1 MSCGVGHRRAS
12 DLALLWL
19 WCRLAATAPIPP
31 LAWEPPYAMGIAQE
45 MENKKTNQEEIQF
58 KMLLIGEQAVGKSSL
73 INQYVEGK
81 FELNLLC
88 AAGLDLKKKMITVNN
103 KQVKLMI
110 YDSAGHERY
119 RGLAKNQLHT
129 TKGILI
135 VYDVTERSSFDAL
148 TFWLKSYK
156 ENAESGSVC
165 LVIGNKI
172 DLKDKRVVST
182 EEGKNIAQQYGVHF
196 IETSAKDAINVE

>member
-1 MSCGVGHRRAS
+1 
-12 DLALLWL
+12 
-19 WCRLAATAPIPP
+19 
-31 LAWEPPYAMGIAQE
+31 

-156 ENAESGSVC
+156 ENAHSGSVC

-196 IETSAKDAINVE
+196 IETSAKDAINVEEAFLNVAKEIMDKENENNNKKNVNKRKENKENNACCIFF

>member
-1 MSCGVGHRRAS
+1 
-12 DLALLWL
+12 
-19 WCRLAATAPIPP
+19 
-31 LAWEPPYAMGIAQE
+31 

-196 IETSAKDAINVE
+196 IETSAKDAINVEEAFLNVAKEIMDKENENNNKKNVNKRKENKENNACYIFF

>member
-1 MSCGVGHRRAS
+1 
-12 DLALLWL
+12 
-19 WCRLAATAPIPP
+19 
-31 LAWEPPYAMGIAQE
+31 
-45 MENKKTNQEEIQF
+45 MENKKATQEEIQL

-110 YDSAGHERY
+110 YDSEGHERY

-135 VYDVTERSSFDAL
+135 VYDVTERSSFEAL
-148 TFWLKSYK
+148 NFWLKSYK

-172 DLKDKRVVST
+172 DLNEKRVVSI
-182 EEGKNIAQQYGVHF
+182 EEGKNIAKEYGVHF
-196 IETSAKDAINVE
+196 IETSAKNAINVEEAFLNVAKEIMEKENEINNNKRNVNIKKEKKENKACCCFF

>member
-1 MSCGVGHRRAS
+1 
-12 DLALLWL
+12 
-19 WCRLAATAPIPP
+19 
-31 LAWEPPYAMGIAQE
+31 

-148 TFWLKSYK
+148 NFWLKSYK
-156 ENAESGSVC
+156 DNAESGSVC

-172 DLKDKRVVST
+172 DLNDKRVVST
-182 EEGKNIAQQYGVHF
+182 EEGKNIAQMYGVHF
-196 IETSAKDAINVE
+196 IETSAKDAINVEEAFVNVAKEIIEKEKEMNNKKNVSIRKENKENKACCCFF

>member
-1 MSCGVGHRRAS
+1 
-12 DLALLWL
+12 
-19 WCRLAATAPIPP
+19 
-31 LAWEPPYAMGIAQE
+31 
-45 MENKKTNQEEIQF
+45 MENKKATQEEIQL

-135 VYDVTERSSFDAL
+135 VYYVNVRSSF
-148 TFWLKSYK
+148 
-156 ENAESGSVC
+156 
-165 LVIGNKI
+165 
-172 DLKDKRVVST
+172 
-182 EEGKNIAQQYGVHF
+182 
-196 IETSAKDAINVE
+196 

>member
-1 MSCGVGHRRAS
+1 
-12 DLALLWL
+12 
-19 WCRLAATAPIPP
+19 
-31 LAWEPPYAMGIAQE
+31 
-45 MENKKTNQEEIQF
+45 MENKKATQEEIQL

-135 VYDVTERSSFDAL
+135 VYDVTERSSFEAL
-148 TFWLKSYK
+148 NFWLKSYK

-172 DLKDKRVVST
+172 DLNEKRVVSI
-182 EEGKNIAQQYGVHF
+182 EEGKNIAKEYGVHF
-196 IETSAKDAINVE
+196 IETSATIKYSRKSIENVAVLLFKALCIPKEISALIAKPKITAFIP

>member
-1 MSCGVGHRRAS
+1 M
-12 DLALLWL
+12 
-19 WCRLAATAPIPP
+19 
-31 LAWEPPYAMGIAQE
+31 
-45 MENKKTNQEEIQF
+45 
-58 KMLLIGEQAVGKSSL
+58 
-73 INQYVEGK
+73 
-81 FELNLLC
+81 
-88 AAGLDLKKKMITVNN
+88 KMISVNN

-135 VYDVTERSSFDAL
+135 VYDVTERSSFEAL
-148 TFWLKSYK
+148 NFWLKSYK

-172 DLKDKRVVST
+172 DLNEKRVVSI
-182 EEGKNIAQQYGVHF
+182 EEGKNIAKEYGVHF
-196 IETSAKDAINVE
+196 IETSAKNAINVEEAFLNVAKEIMEKENEINNNKRNVNIKKEKKENKACCCFF